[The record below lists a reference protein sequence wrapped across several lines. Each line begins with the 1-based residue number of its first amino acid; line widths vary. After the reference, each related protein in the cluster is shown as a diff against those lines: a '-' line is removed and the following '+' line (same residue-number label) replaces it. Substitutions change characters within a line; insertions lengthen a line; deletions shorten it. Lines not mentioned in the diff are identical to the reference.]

1 MRYNIK
7 QVIDKTKNLSL
18 RERALVAHCLIS
30 SLETR
35 QDEGVNQAW
44 AELAEK
50 RYEEL
55 VSGKV
60 EPVSWEDIKKDVK
73 GQEKCQG

>member
-1 MRYNIK
+1 MSIK
-7 QVIDKTKNLSL
+7 QVIDKTKKLSL
-18 RERALVAHCLIS
+18 NERALVAHCLIS
-30 SLETR
+30 SLETK
-35 QDEGVNQAW
+35 QDEGVDQAW

-60 EPVSWEDIKKDVK
+60 EPVSWENIKKDVK
-73 GQEKCQG
+73 G

>member
-1 MRYNIK
+1 MSIK
-7 QVIDKTKNLSL
+7 QVIDKTKKLSL

-35 QDEGVNQAW
+35 QDEGVDQAW

-60 EPVSWEDIKKDVK
+60 KPVSWEDIKKDVK
-73 GQEKCQG
+73 G

>member
-1 MRYNIK
+1 MSIK
-7 QVIDKTKNLSL
+7 QVIDKTKDLSL
-18 RERALVAHCLIS
+18 RERALVVRCLIS

-35 QDEGVNQAW
+35 QDEGVDQAW

-73 GQEKCQG
+73 G